1 MYKNDKNNEAKG
13 LKATTISIAKFSK
26 QKLYWEQQRKVKHCN
41 IGKKDNLIMQQKNTV
56 DKNIPSFKKVNP
68 TDRSA
73 LGNLFIGGSFTKYLY
88 IFICIQQTCK
98 DINKDNIIRQV

>member
-1 MYKNDKNNEAKG
+1 
-13 LKATTISIAKFSK
+13 
-26 QKLYWEQQRKVKHCN
+26 
-41 IGKKDNLIMQQKNTV
+41 MQQKNTV

-73 LGNLFIGGSFTKYLY
+73 LGNLFIDGSFTKYL

-98 DINKDNIIRQV
+98 DINKDNIIRWV